1 MVNNG
6 ENILVEFDYQ
16 NITVIDPNKIIDNDG
31 KVSERLI
38 NHEDL
43 VIYANLECNVVPRTK
58 LAVGVPLDESLK
70 TISVGKINFLNPGFK
85 TFLEDGYVDEVTG
98 KNSLEGKGVNQVNS
112 KFKYAKNKSDD
123 FYVNQT
129 LTSDGQPG
137 AVDNGLLG
145 ITDITIT
152 YGTDFLPVIDMTL
165 EDVKGRALF
174 EG

>member
-70 TISVGKINFLNPGFK
+70 TISVGKINL
-85 TFLEDGYVDEVTG
+85 
-98 KNSLEGKGVNQVNS
+98 
-112 KFKYAKNKSDD
+112 
-123 FYVNQT
+123 
-129 LTSDGQPG
+129 
-137 AVDNGLLG
+137 
-145 ITDITIT
+145 
-152 YGTDFLPVIDMTL
+152 
-165 EDVKGRALF
+165 
-174 EG
+174 